1 MTEQRAL
8 SLLRNHDPDGLA
20 WFMDRYT
27 HYVGAVVWSILGGRM
42 SVQDA
47 EEVSSDV
54 FVALWKNA
62 EKPRPGKVKAY
73 LSAIARCQAINKLRD
88 AGQELPL
95 EEDLLV
101 IPDEGLE
108 ERLEQKEQAQCL
120 RRALMAMKAED
131 REIFLRHY
139 YYGQTGPQIAA
150 AMHMSPAAVRQRL
163 KRGRDKLR
171 GFLAKG
177 GVLRGNTDL

>member
-8 SLLRNHDPDGLA
+8 SLLRKRDPEGLA
-20 WFMDRYT
+20 WFIDRYT
-27 HYVGAVVWSILGGRM
+27 NYVGAVVWSILGGRM

-73 LSAIARCQAINKLRD
+73 LSTIARCQAMNKLREL
-88 AGQELPL
+88 GRELPL
-95 EEDLLV
+95 EEDVLV
-101 IPDEGLE
+101 IPDEGME
-108 ERLEQKEQAQCL
+108 ERLEQKELEQTLRQAL
-120 RRALMAMKAED
+120 AAMEAAD
-131 REIFLRHY
+131 REIFLRYY
-139 YYGQTGPQIAA
+139 YYGQTSAQIAG
-150 AMHMSPAAVRQRL
+150 AMHMSPEAVRQRL

-171 GFLAKG
+171 RFFAEG
-177 GVLRGNTDL
+177 GVLCGNTDL